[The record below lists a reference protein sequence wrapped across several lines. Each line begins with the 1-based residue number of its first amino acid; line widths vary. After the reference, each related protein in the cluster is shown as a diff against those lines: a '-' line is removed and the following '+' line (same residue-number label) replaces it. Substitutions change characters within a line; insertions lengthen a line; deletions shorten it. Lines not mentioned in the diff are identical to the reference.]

1 VEDLEGRPDDMIGLV
16 TFAGYPDSKCPLTLD
31 HSFLV
36 STLEQSQIV
45 SPETAAEEDGT
56 AIGEALA
63 LAVER
68 LSDLDRRREVAKV
81 NRVKNKIIVLLTD
94 GENNRGDIAPE
105 KAAEMAKAM
114 GITIYTIGAGT
125 DGWAPMSQVDVIG
138 RRRMGRVR
146 VSIDEDTLRDI
157 AKITGGRY
165 WRATDTESLKEVY
178 AEINE
183 LEKTETEEKRYL
195 QYKELATEGLRLGGF
210 DIPPLLVIAMVLLIL
225 EVVLVNTRLRKIP

>member
-1 VEDLEGRPDDMIGLV
+1 MIGLV

-114 GITIYTIGAGT
+114 DITIYTIGAGT
-125 DGWAPMSQVDVIG
+125 DGWAPRPQIG
-138 RRRMGRVR
+138 PFGGRSMRPVR
-146 VSIDEDTLRDI
+146 VSIDEDTLRGI

-210 DIPPLLVIAMVLLIL
+210 DIPPLLIIAMVLLIL